1 MIAAFKRI
9 RNINKTH
16 RHFQETFIFNIL
28 LFSTSVNNRIYKV
41 HIIRSSPSQ
50 MFCKIGVLKDFAK
63 FAIKLPC
70 DSLVFFL

>member
-1 MIAAFKRI
+1 MIAAFKLI
-9 RNINKTH
+9 RNINKIH
-16 RHFQETFIFNIL
+16 RHFQETLIFNIL